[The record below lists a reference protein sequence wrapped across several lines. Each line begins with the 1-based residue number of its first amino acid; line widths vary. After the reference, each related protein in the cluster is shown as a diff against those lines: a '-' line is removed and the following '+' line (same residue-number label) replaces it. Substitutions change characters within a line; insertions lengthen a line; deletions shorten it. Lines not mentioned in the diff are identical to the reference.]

1 MGIGWLAPTTQLMM
15 EESGAQIKAFLRLK
29 ARLGSFGM
37 DLHGLQKMKLWRSRR
52 MSTSEVCSLRLESLI
67 TFIIMI

>member
-29 ARLGSFGM
+29 VRLGSFGM